1 MKKCAQACPSDL
13 LTDRCTLPTAAR
25 LSTSFQLTIYQMM
38 NAKFF
43 CLTSRLITP
52 IRFNSLKSKE
62 DEIIMAKQKIDLRKV
77 TWSAAVLISLA
88 GIYLLIL
95 VPFVPYAVM
104 RGLTDA
110 DYLADW
116 QRRQAEEFCC

>member
-1 MKKCAQACPSDL
+1 
-13 LTDRCTLPTAAR
+13 
-25 LSTSFQLTIYQMM
+25 
-38 NAKFF
+38 
-43 CLTSRLITP
+43 
-52 IRFNSLKSKE
+52 
-62 DEIIMAKQKIDLRKV
+62 MAKQKIDLRKV
-77 TWSAAVLISLA
+77 IWSAAVLISLA

-116 QRRQAEEFCC
+116 QNHIFDFVDCIVNKFKKK